1 MLLGGLLLIMAS
13 TTMAS
18 TTVAQRKGK
27 EAAWRHRAHRVQQG
41 QCSYTFVLPEPEPC
55 PPKPKVF
62 GSSNSL
68 QRDSPAATLNLGD
81 WSRQRMQQ
89 LEKMLENN
97 TQWLQ
102 KLEGYIQKNLRLEL
116 AQVQQ
121 HLAQNQTAT
130 MLELGTILLTHTTAQ
145 TRKLTSVEAQFL
157 NQTSR
162 MEIQLLETSLSTNK
176 LEKQLLLQDHE
187 LHRLQGHNSALET
200 RVQALETQQQAE
212 LDSLRDEKEQLRR
225 LLGLQSGA
233 LAGLQ
238 STLRAASINSSVLQ
252 RQQHQLLQSVQRLMR
267 VIAQGRGPQLQD
279 PGLRFTYEAKNTS
292 MKAVEQVF
300 QDCAEIQSFGAKASG
315 IYTIHVASVAE
326 PRKVFCDMETSG
338 GGWTLI
344 QRRENGNVSFQR
356 NWTDYKQGFGNP
368 AGEHWLGNEV
378 VYQLTSRG
386 NYSLRVDLQD
396 WEGNEAY
403 AQYEHFQLG
412 SEGQL
417 YRLSLGGYTGSAG
430 HQSSLILRSTNFSTL
445 DSDNDNC
452 LCKCAQLLS
461 GGWWFDA
468 CGLSN
473 LNGIYYPV
481 SHHLRKING
490 IRWQYFKGPSYS
502 LRATRMMVRP
512 LGI

>member
-1 MLLGGLLLIMAS
+1 TLS
-13 TTMAS
+13 
-18 TTVAQRKGK
+18 V
-27 EAAWRHRAHRVQQG
+27 
-41 QCSYTFVLPEPEPC
+41 
-55 PPKPKVF
+55 
-62 GSSNSL
+62 SS
-68 QRDSPAATLNLGD
+68 Q
-81 WSRQRMQQ
+81 
-89 LEKMLENN
+89 
-97 TQWLQ
+97 
-102 KLEGYIQKNLRLEL
+102 LEGYIQKNLRLEL

-121 HLAQNQTAT
+121 HLVQNQTAT
-130 MLELGTILLTHTTAQ
+130 MLELGTSLLTHTTAQ
-145 TRKLTSVEAQFL
+145 TRKLTSVEAQV
-157 NQTSR
+157 
-162 MEIQLLETSLSTNK
+162 
-176 LEKQLLLQDHE
+176 
-187 LHRLQGHNSALET
+187 LQGRTLPLRASVRTQGKALECDCTLGAAGSPLCAPSPPRSALET

-225 LLGLQSGA
+225 LLGRQSGA

-238 STLRAASINSSVLQ
+238 STLRAASINSSLLQ

-267 VIAQGRGPQLQD
+267 VIAQGP
-279 PGLRFTYEAKNTS
+279 
-292 MKAVEQVF
+292 VEQVF
-300 QDCAEIQSFGAKASG
+300 QDCAEIQRFGAKASG

-403 AQYEHFQLG
+403 AQYAHFQLG

-417 YRLSLGGYTGSAG
+417 YRLSLRGYTGSAG

-445 DSDNDNC
+445 DADNDNC

-461 GGWWFDA
+461 GGWWFDS

-512 LGI
+512 SGL